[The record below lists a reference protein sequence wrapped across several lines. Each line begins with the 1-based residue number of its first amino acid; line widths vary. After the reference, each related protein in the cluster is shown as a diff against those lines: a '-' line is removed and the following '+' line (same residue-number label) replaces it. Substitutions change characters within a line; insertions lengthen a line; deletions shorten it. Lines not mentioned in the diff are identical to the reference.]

1 MRKKPGLISDICDI
15 AWEWQCLYDEI
26 VSVSTKTELQTYE
39 SSKFQC
45 EIWPQEGGSWFW
57 MWEWIDG
64 LVRRTLNQ
72 GNDFVNSLRSGSPR
86 LECFIIH
93 NSVSHAQKQRR
104 AVCVLVVWLRKPWK
118 GIGKSD
124 AAVFSEW
131 NLLFCYLHNH
141 RRGLELRNPKLEG
154 RFLWSFKGQDCTRKR
169 QMPFLPRVTNDSRSL
184 NERKKT
190 YMPIRK
196 RVRCQFRI
204 LARYRNERRRNLFS
218 PRTNDRRKNAMAC
231 YTPIYSL

>member
-1 MRKKPGLISDICDI
+1 
-15 AWEWQCLYDEI
+15 
-26 VSVSTKTELQTYE
+26 
-39 SSKFQC
+39 
-45 EIWPQEGGSWFW
+45 

-124 AAVFSEW
+124 AAMFSEW
-131 NLLFCYLHNH
+131 NLLFCYLQNH
-141 RRGLELRNPKLEG
+141 TRGLKLRNPKLEG

-184 NERKKT
+184 NERTKT
-190 YMPIRK
+190 YVYANPTTRTLPVSHSRAVSKWEEEKSFLSKDERQAKKRHGILYSYIHSLRK
-196 RVRCQFRI
+196 YWLIIQRIFAKSHKRSDGPKLRVRPSAVYEHTI
-204 LARYRNERRRNLFS
+204 LKCLNE
-218 PRTNDRRKNAMAC
+218 
-231 YTPIYSL
+231 